1 MMDNIIIALFLGFV
15 VLLIVLDIA
24 MVVSLVKSGDERRQL
39 MVWKAST
46 FTLIGTVGVMI
57 LNVVKMF
64 VAPEEISAPFSQL
77 GASRARRST
86 PSKITNTTRRWR
98 SPSPLRASWK
108 QPSTFF
114 SHHNDEQ
121 SRKNRGCFLFM
132 PHRDQDLGDAVC
144 HGFRDSIIEPC
155 FVSVAV

>member
-64 VAPEEISAPFSQL
+64 IAPEEISAPFSQL
-77 GASRARRST
+77 GATAIIYFASLLYYRR
-86 PSKITNTTRRWR
+86 K
-98 SPSPLRASWK
+98 
-108 QPSTFF
+108 
-114 SHHNDEQ
+114 
-121 SRKNRGCFLFM
+121 
-132 PHRDQDLGDAVC
+132 LG
-144 HGFRDSIIEPC
+144 G
-155 FVSVAV
+155 

>member
-77 GASRARRST
+77 GA
-86 PSKITNTTRRWR
+86 TTIIYFCC
-98 SPSPLRASWK
+98 LFYYK
-108 QPSTFF
+108 
-114 SHHNDEQ
+114 
-121 SRKNRGCFLFM
+121 RK
-132 PHRDQDLGDAVC
+132 LG
-144 HGFRDSIIEPC
+144 G
-155 FVSVAV
+155 

>member
-57 LNVVKMF
+57 LNV
-64 VAPEEISAPFSQL
+64 
-77 GASRARRST
+77 
-86 PSKITNTTRRWR
+86 
-98 SPSPLRASWK
+98 
-108 QPSTFF
+108 
-114 SHHNDEQ
+114 
-121 SRKNRGCFLFM
+121 
-132 PHRDQDLGDAVC
+132 
-144 HGFRDSIIEPC
+144 EPG
-155 FVSVAV
+155 S